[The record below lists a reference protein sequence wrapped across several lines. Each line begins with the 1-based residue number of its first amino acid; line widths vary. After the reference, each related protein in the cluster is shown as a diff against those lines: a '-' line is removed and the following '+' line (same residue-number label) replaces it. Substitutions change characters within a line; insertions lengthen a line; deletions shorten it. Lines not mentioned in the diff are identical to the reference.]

1 MFDYVKKYINHC
13 IAYAKLEVTDSVSN
27 MIGAGVYGVFVGVC
41 SLMVLFMGSIAGVF
55 FLSDLLNDTATGILV
70 LLGFY
75 ILLFILF
82 MLFRKK
88 IILLFTNNVVEAAM
102 EAMDESENEAYEN

>member
-13 IAYAKLEVTDSVSN
+13 IAFAKLEIADSVSN
-27 MIGAGVYGVFVGVC
+27 MVGAGVYGIFVGVC

-55 FLSDLLNDTATGILV
+55 FLSNLLHDIGTGLLILLV
-70 LLGFY
+70 FY

-82 MLFRKK
+82 MVFRKK

-102 EAMDESENEAYEN
+102 EAMDESQNETYEN